1 LKLKENELKGSE
13 ELYSDSGVDSM
24 ENMFYAIELRIRDEI
39 GNDAKPYRTWWNEI
53 TIEWKY

>member
-24 ENMFYAIELRIRDEI
+24 ENMFYSIELRRDEI
-39 GNDAKPYRTWWNEI
+39 GNDAKRYRTWWNEI